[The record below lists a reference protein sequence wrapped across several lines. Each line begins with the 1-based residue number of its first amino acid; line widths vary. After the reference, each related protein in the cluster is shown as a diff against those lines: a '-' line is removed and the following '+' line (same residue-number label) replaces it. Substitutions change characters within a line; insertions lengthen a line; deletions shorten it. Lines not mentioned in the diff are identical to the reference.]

1 MSSVENWSYAFDFAA
16 NDCRLLDCDHETELS
31 DDDVWS
37 VGADGG
43 GDYLVVLT
51 DGRVAVWF
59 HEEEVLE
66 PHTRFD
72 SLDVFVWTM
81 VRYHAVRS
89 GPSNSPRSTRT
100 FVRSPSPGSWPRR
113 SVCSPPC
120 PDPGPAGAARRP
132 LPGSPPPGTR
142 CREVPTA
149 GRDLVV
155 PCQPRGGR
163 VAVSR

>member
-37 VGADGG
+37 VGTDGG

-72 SLDVFVWTM
+72 SLDVFSSGRWSATTP
-81 VRYHAVRS
+81 S
-89 GPSNSPRSTRT
+89 GPGPRTR
-100 FVRSPSPGSWPRR
+100 RGRPGLS
-113 SVCSPPC
+113 
-120 PDPGPAGAARRP
+120 
-132 LPGSPPPGTR
+132 
-142 CREVPTA
+142 
-149 GRDLVV
+149 
-155 PCQPRGGR
+155 
-163 VAVSR
+163 